1 MLKKLDYYIIR
12 KYLSSF
18 FFTMLMITM
27 VAVVIDF
34 SEKIG
39 KFINAELPLG
49 MVIRDYYLP
58 FIPWINGMMWPL
70 FSLIAVIFFTS
81 RLAKDSEIVAMLSS
95 GISFNR
101 LLVPYLIGA
110 TLIASFLWVGKNYVI
125 PHSCKK
131 KNDFESE
138 HFNKHKKTINNDI
151 HLFLSPDEKI
161 YIRYYRSRDTSAQ
174 NFRLEKFDEGHL
186 VEYLKADKLYFK
198 EHPNVWTLKNYE
210 IRKLDGL
217 DEHVVF
223 SDGEELDTILDL
235 TPEDF
240 ILNTKLM
247 ENMTTVDLRKHIRRE
262 RERGVG
268 AAKNFLVQLHQRNSD
283 PFTIIILTVIGMA
296 IAARKIRGGMGIH
309 LAMGVTLGAA
319 FVIVS
324 QFSATFSNNL
334 SFSPALGAWVPNLIF
349 GLIALVLIRYSQK

>member
-1 MLKKLDYYIIR
+1 
-12 KYLSSF
+12 
-18 FFTMLMITM
+18 M

-39 KFINAELPLG
+39 RFINADLPLG
-49 MVIRDYYLP
+49 FVFKEYYLP

-81 RLAKDSEIVAMLSS
+81 RLARDSEIVAILSS

-110 TLIASFLWVGKNYVI
+110 GLIASTLWVGKNYVI

-138 HFNKHKKTINNDI
+138 YFNKHKKTINSDI

-174 NFRLEKFDEGHL
+174 NFRLEKYESGKL
-186 VEYLKADKLYFK
+186 VEYLKAERLLFK
-198 EHPNVWTLKNYE
+198 EHPNKWTIKNFE
-210 IRKLDGL
+210 VRKINDLN
-217 DEHVVF
+217 EEYVF
-223 SDGEELDTILDL
+223 AHEESIDTTLDL

-247 ENMTTVDLRKHIRRE
+247 ENMTTGDLKKHIKRE

-283 PFTIIILTVIGMA
+283 PFTIIILTVIGMS
-296 IAARKIRGGMGIH
+296 IAARKVRGGLGIH
-309 LAMGVTLGAA
+309 LAMGVVLGSAY
-319 FVIVS
+319 VIVS

-334 SFSPALGAWVPNLIF
+334 SFSPALGAWLPTIIF
-349 GLIALVLIRYSQK
+349 GIIAIFLVRFSQK